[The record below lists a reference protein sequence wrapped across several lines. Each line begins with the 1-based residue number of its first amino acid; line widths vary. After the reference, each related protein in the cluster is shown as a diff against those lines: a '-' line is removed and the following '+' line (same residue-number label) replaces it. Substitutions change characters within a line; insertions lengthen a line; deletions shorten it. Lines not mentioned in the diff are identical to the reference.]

1 MALIFINRF
10 YWPDEPATAQ
20 LLTDLAEGLAATG
33 ERVTVITSHNG
44 RAEIPC
50 DELHQGVHIRRVRST
65 RWGQKNL
72 AGRAL
77 DFTAF
82 SLGALIRLARI
93 ARPDDTVVV
102 MTDPPLLAILAT
114 PLARWRGARV
124 THWVQDIYPE
134 LAMALAGAKWLRI
147 FRPLRDRAWRRAGA
161 CVVPGDDMAA
171 FLAGRGVKKIAVIPN
186 WAPAGLTPMPPGAA
200 DALRDTWGFRGK
212 FIAAYSGNLGRVHDL
227 MPLLDAAA
235 ALQSETDIV
244 FIFIGD
250 GAQRYALET
259 TAQERGLNSVRFFP
273 AQPRT
278 QLAETLA
285 LGDVHFVTLRPGCE
299 PLVFPS
305 KLHGIA
311 AVGRPMLFVGPRD
324 CSLAR
329 LVTGRGMGAVFSRE
343 ETALLAETIRS
354 LHGDPARQRAWS
366 EAAERFH
373 RETGGVERAVADWH
387 KLLHTSSTDNESRL
401 PLSGSNSVT

>member
-33 ERVTVITSHNG
+33 EAVTVITSHNG
-44 RAEIPC
+44 RADLPG
-50 DELHQGVHIRRVRST
+50 DELRRGVHILRVRST
-65 RWGQKNL
+65 RWGGKNL

-77 DFTAF
+77 DFMAF

-93 ARPDDTVVV
+93 ARPGDTVVV
-102 MTDPPLLAILAT
+102 MTDPPLLAIFAT
-114 PLARWRGARV
+114 PLARWRGAHIV
-124 THWVQDIYPE
+124 HWVQDIYPE
-134 LAMALAGAKWLRI
+134 LATALTGAKWLRI
-147 FRPLRDRAWRRAGA
+147 LRPLRDRAWRRAA
-161 CVVPGDDMAA
+161 TCVVPGDDMAA
-171 FLAGRGVKKIAVIPN
+171 CLAGRGVEKITIIPN
-186 WAPAGLTPMPPGAA
+186 WAPAGLAPVPPGAA
-200 DALRDTWGFRGK
+200 DALRDAWGLRGK

-227 MPLLDAAA
+227 MPLLDTAA
-235 ALQSETDIV
+235 ALQAETDIV
-244 FIFIGD
+244 LVFIGD
-250 GAQRYALET
+250 GAQRDALES
-259 TAQERGLNSVRFFP
+259 TAQKRGLHNVRFFP

-324 CSLAR
+324 CALAR
-329 LVTGRGMGAVFSRE
+329 LVTGRGMGAVFARE

-354 LHGDPARQRAWS
+354 LPGDPARQRAWG
-366 EAAERFH
+366 EAAGRFH
-373 RETGGVERAVADWH
+373 REIGGVERAVADWR
-387 KLLHTSSTDNESRL
+387 KVLHTSSSAIESRL
-401 PLSGSNSVT
+401 PLPGSNSAT

>member
-20 LLTDLAEGLAATG
+20 LLTDLAEGLAGTG

-44 RAEIPC
+44 RAEIPG
-50 DELHQGVHIRRVRST
+50 DERHRDVHILRVRST
-65 RWGQKNL
+65 RWGRKNL

-77 DFTAF
+77 DFIAF
-82 SLGALIRLARI
+82 SLGALVRLARI
-93 ARPDDTVVV
+93 ALPGDTVIV

-114 PLARWRGARV
+114 PLARWRRARV
-124 THWVQDIYPE
+124 VHWVQDIYPE

-147 FRPLRDRAWRRAGA
+147 LRPLRDRAWRRAVA

-171 FLAGRGVKKIAVIPN
+171 YLAGRGVKKIAMIPN

-200 DALRDTWGFRGK
+200 DALRDAWGLRGK
-212 FIAAYSGNLGRVHDL
+212 FVAAYSGNLGRAHDL
-227 MPLLDAAA
+227 MPLLDTAA
-235 ALQSETDIV
+235 ALPAETNIV
-244 FIFIGD
+244 FVFIGD
-250 GAQRYALET
+250 GAQRDALEAA
-259 TAQERGLNSVRFFP
+259 AQKRGLHHVRFFP

-311 AVGRPMLFVGPRD
+311 AIGRPVLFVGPRD
-324 CSLAR
+324 CALAQ
-329 LVTGRGMGAVFSRE
+329 LIAGRGMGAVFSRE

-354 LHGDPARQRAWS
+354 LQGDPARQQAWS
-366 EAAERFH
+366 EAAEGFH
-373 RETGGVERAVADWH
+373 RETGGVERAVADWR
-387 KLLHTSSTDNESRL
+387 KLLHTASTDIESRL
-401 PLSGSNSVT
+401 PLSGSDSVT